1 MTSRI
6 PSPPLDPDR
15 SALDPERGTLGQCT
29 PADRGPLG
37 VVAGEAVL
45 WQLEESIETHRRRAG
60 PGRPGTHY
68 GSEWAKAQG
77 KKTLEKLRQA
87 GLTETNC
94 IELVLWAVERY
105 YAGLAEL
112 AGPQP
117 GFSAAPKAPECSP
130 DVLLQTGHDAISK
143 ARDARSFGRKRVD
156 SARGTTLTAAL
167 REDGWKTVY
176 FSPKSARKDA
186 QSTEKKMA
194 GPAVSEKRR
203 FVTGAD
209 SRQPVDIT
217 VGMDKVIIGF
227 STKNLPDDMK
237 LLASVP
243 FGVGFFNWGYHT
255 FVVGRG
261 SLYEVHWDKGPR
273 SDGLFEKKDF
283 IAKVR
288 EWEKYGEEYGAGSGV
303 VAIPLEGWPF
313 G

>member
-6 PSPPLDPDR
+6 PSQPLDPVL
-15 SALDPERGTLGQCT
+15 SALDPQRGTLGQCT
-29 PADRGPLG
+29 QADRGPLG

-45 WQLEESIETHRRRAG
+45 WELEETIATHRRRAG

-68 GSEWAKAQG
+68 GSEWAKVQAR
-77 KKTLEKLRQA
+77 KTVEKLKRA
-87 GLTETNC
+87 GLKETNC
-94 IELVLWAVERY
+94 IDLVLWAVERY

-117 GFSAAPKAPECSP
+117 AFSAAPKAPACSP
-130 DVLLQTGHDAISK
+130 DELLQTGQRAI
-143 ARDARSFGRKRVD
+143 ARGRDARSIGTKKVD
-156 SARGTTLTAAL
+156 TARGTTLLEAL

-176 FSPKSARKDA
+176 FSPQSSRKDA
-186 QSTEKKMA
+186 QKTEKNMA

-203 FVTGAD
+203 HVTGAD
-209 SRQPVDIT
+209 SGEPVDIT
-217 VGMDKVIIGF
+217 VGMDKVITGF
-227 STKNLPDDMK
+227 STKKLPDDMQ
-237 LLASVP
+237 LLAAIP
-243 FGVGFFNWGYHT
+243 FGVGFFNWGFHT

-273 SDGLFEKKDF
+273 SDSLFEKKDF

-303 VAIPLEGWPF
+303 VAVPLEGWPF